1 MLELG
6 QLDQATLDATCLLRV
21 GFEGLL
27 NALLGFISWPTPV
40 HDAHDEDGE
49 NSHQPRLGTKLASG
63 PQLIGRFDFQDG
75 AHGLAAADCESVD
88 GSLEKIPSDVQTN
101 RNTEKRCQVRMAL
114 PPGSQRLR
122 SCGLFELCDGLLSW
136 FV

>member
-21 GFEGLL
+21 GFEVLL

-40 HDAHDEDGE
+40 HAAHDEDGE

-63 PQLIGRFDFQDG
+63 PQLIGGRFDFQDG
-75 AHGLAAADCESVD
+75 ARGLAAADCESVD

-101 RNTEKRCQVRMAL
+101 RSTEKRCQVRSRRL
-114 PPGSQRLR
+114 ILVLDTLLCFPYGSLAKI
-122 SCGLFELCDGLLSW
+122 G
-136 FV
+136 